1 MSANPTTITAPAE
14 RRNTKPFPRVAV
26 AVTVFSVLGALI
38 LSYIGTNVWSSF
50 QQRAL
55 ERRFD
60 AAAARW
66 HAMDPVDRS
75 AVTYTTGAPIAR
87 LVIPSIGLDAIVAE
101 GATPSIM
108 RGAPGHLD
116 ASATPGENGVAI
128 ITANRIGFGS
138 FFLRLDRLEIG
149 DRIEIET
156 AIGRTV
162 FEVESVK
169 VVPADQMELGVDSTE
184 RELLL
189 FGSARLLGGPDRLVI
204 RALAADGVTQ

>member
-1 MSANPTTITAPAE
+1 MSANPATIATPAE
-14 RRNTKPFPRVAV
+14 RRSTKPFPRVAV
-26 AVTVFSVLGALI
+26 AVAVLSVIGAMI
-38 LSYIGTNVWSSF
+38 LSYVGTNVWATL

-55 ERRFD
+55 EHRFD
-60 AAAARW
+60 AAASRW
-66 HAMDPVDRS
+66 DAMDPVDRS
-75 AVTYTTGAPIAR
+75 AVTYAAGAPIAR
-87 LVIPSIGLDAIVAE
+87 LTIPSIGLDAIVAE

-149 DRIEIET
+149 DRIVTES

-169 VVPADQMELGVDSTE
+169 VVPADQMDLGVDSTE

-189 FGSARLLGGPDRLVI
+189 FASARLLGGPDRLVI
-204 RALAADGVTQ
+204 RALVADGVTR